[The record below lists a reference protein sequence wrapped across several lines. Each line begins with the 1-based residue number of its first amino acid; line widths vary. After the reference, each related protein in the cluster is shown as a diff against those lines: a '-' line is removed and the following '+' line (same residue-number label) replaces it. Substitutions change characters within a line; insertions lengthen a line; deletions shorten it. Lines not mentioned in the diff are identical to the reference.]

1 MLSANNH
8 WTTSLFYG
16 IFLSLTGGLFLMLN
30 LPEVEEAKAIMTGAV
45 NWSVMK
51 WLAEKKKVRKAADL
65 ANNALNVLDKQVKA
79 SWSGEL
85 KFAYDELPP
94 TGWGAGPLGSQ
105 KDRDKKISVDAK
117 IKLLAKTIKQ
127 ADQEAYL
134 AHMDAEDT
142 FDRAEK
148 RLSTSMAREGS
159 RKAIISWEVREKA
172 ILQSKRAVSVVK
184 ST

>member
-1 MLSANNH
+1 
-8 WTTSLFYG
+8 
-16 IFLSLTGGLFLMLN
+16 MLN

-45 NWSVMK
+45 NWSVVR

-65 ANNALNVLDKQVKA
+65 ANNALDVLDKQVKA
-79 SWSGEL
+79 SWSDEL
-85 KFAYDELPP
+85 KSAYDELPP
-94 TGWGAGPLGSQ
+94 TGWGSEPL
-105 KDRDKKISVDAK
+105 RAKKAKETNIDVNPK

-127 ADQEAYL
+127 ADQDAYL

-148 RLSTSMAREGS
+148 RLSTSMARDGS

-172 ILQSKRAVSVVK
+172 ILQSKSAGSMR
-184 ST
+184 